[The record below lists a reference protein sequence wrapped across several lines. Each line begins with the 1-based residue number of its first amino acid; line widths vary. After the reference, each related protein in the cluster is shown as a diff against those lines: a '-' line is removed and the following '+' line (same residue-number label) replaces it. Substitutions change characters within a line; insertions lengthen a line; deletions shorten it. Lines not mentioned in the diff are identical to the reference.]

1 MNIWITF
8 FVIGDM
14 LVYKSTV
21 KFVASFNIIKKK
33 KRQIPH
39 TYLKVSTNTNQVQD
53 FQNVPIWS

>member
-21 KFVASFNIIKKK
+21 KFVASFNITKKK
-33 KRQIPH
+33 KANSTHIP
-39 TYLKVSTNTNQVQD
+39 
-53 FQNVPIWS
+53 